1 MMIQLQK
8 LLVPTDFS
16 EFSNHALRYGC
27 EFAKRFGAQLHLLH
41 VMDASLTMPD
51 PIMGAPVSDAELN
64 DLQNR
69 AATAIE
75 DLPESDWLI
84 GIDHVKRVIQI
95 GSPFVEIIRYAKQQ
109 EIDMIVLGT
118 HGRTGLAHVLIGSTA
133 ERVIRKAPC
142 PVLTVRPEEHD
153 FVMP

>member
-1 MMIQLQK
+1 MIRIQNV
-8 LLVPTDFS
+8 LVPTDFS
-16 EFSNHALRYGC
+16 EFSKHALQYGC
-27 EFAKRFGAQLHLLH
+27 EFARRFDAHLHLLH

-51 PIMGAPVSDAELN
+51 PIMGAPVSDAELH

-69 AATAIE
+69 AETAMQG
-75 DLPESDWLI
+75 LPEPEWLD
-84 GIDHVKRVIQI
+84 GISQVKKIIQT
-95 GSPFVEIIRYAKQQ
+95 GSPFVEIVRYARQQ

-153 FVMP
+153 FIMP